1 MNLWR
6 SIIWP
11 NENYIQFL
19 QFFLFHVSIFIT
31 SIFIQNSPKQS
42 LHNTSC
48 ITNRYLACPTKN
60 QHYFRIALTEYD
72 LSQIFSTSIP
82 QTFIHSIFIPWCFP
96 FSHTKRESQQFLNS
110 NLHNILIFLLD
121 SRQQTSGA
129 ARVGFVEIFAAWLR
143 ERAVIGVAISRRKLR
158 AGTRR

>member
-82 QTFIHSIFIPWCFP
+82 QTFIRNP
-96 FSHTKRESQQFLNS
+96 FHFHPLMLPFFAHEKRKPTISQFQSPQHPNFSPRFSATNKRRSKGRFRRNFRGL
-110 NLHNILIFLLD
+110 
-121 SRQQTSGA
+121 
-129 ARVGFVEIFAAWLR
+129 
-143 ERAVIGVAISRRKLR
+143 VAGEGRHRSCH
-158 AGTRR
+158 